1 MPGLPFNSAAADVR
15 SAILSTL
22 GSWTSMVA
30 DERSLTRPRR
40 TVHAMAGFL
49 SLHAGWL
56 ARHLAAADVSMEIS
70 EIAGSAWQLL
80 SGDACRRVPVG
91 QCVEADCTGDL
102 VAVLRTSQPD
112 RPARII
118 CSIDPDHSWLSD
130 QWLQLSRR
138 IGATSARPGSRKE
151 QWLTAAEIAK
161 LWHLAP
167 GSVYRL
173 ASEHQWRRRSQAG
186 RTSYQATDVEVS
198 LRRPTAA
205 TS

>member
-1 MPGLPFNSAAADVR
+1 
-15 SAILSTL
+15 
-22 GSWTSMVA
+22 
-30 DERSLTRPRR
+30 
-40 TVHAMAGFL
+40 MAGFL

-56 ARHLAAADVSMEIS
+56 ARHLAAADLSVEIS
-70 EIAGSAWQLL
+70 QIAGNAWQLL

-118 CSIDPDHSWLSD
+118 CSTDPDHSWLSD

-138 IGATSARPGSRKE
+138 IGATLAPPQSRKE
-151 QWLTAAEIAK
+151 HWLTAAEIAR

-173 ASEHQWRRRSQAG
+173 ASEHQWHRRSQAG
-186 RTSYQATDVEVS
+186 RTSYQATDVEAS
-198 LRRPTAA
+198 LRRPTTA